1 MSKVLNDWS
10 ASQRASIIG
19 EAVLFSFKIMFDL
32 GDADLVF
39 DPPSSR
45 LHGGVLAAVV
55 QACKMETLNSVH
67 GPGPGPASRS
77 VGGLPQDSF
86 QHYQFSP

>member
-39 DPPSSR
+39 D
-45 LHGGVLAAVV
+45 LGDADLGDADLVW
-55 QACKMETLNSVH
+55 
-67 GPGPGPASRS
+67 SRS

-86 QHYQFSP
+86 QHYQFSL